1 MIYIDTHAH
10 IDDSQFD
17 EISVEKLVKDAG
29 DAGVRYIIAP
39 GIDLAGSLKLKSYS
53 EKFPHIFFS
62 AGIHAH
68 EASKF
73 YEKDY
78 FQIRKLMTHPKAIA
92 VGEVG
97 LDYHYDFSPRLMQ
110 IHVFKRFVELALKVD
125 KPMIIHCRE
134 SEEDMYNILSENP
147 GVRGVIHCY
156 TGNVEWAK
164 KFVDLGF
171 YIGFTGVITFKNSH
185 ELRQVVSETPIERI
199 LTETDSPYMTP
210 APYRKIRPN
219 EPRYVIVV
227 ADKIAEIKEVDR
239 EKACKIFLE
248 NAGKCFGIGEILP
261 QSH

>member
-1 MIYIDTHAH
+1 MQDAMIYIDTHAH
-10 IDDSQFD
+10 IDDDQFD
-17 EISVEKLVKDAG
+17 DISVENVLKNAG
-29 DAGVRYIIAP
+29 DADVKYVIAP
-39 GIDLAGSLKLKSYS
+39 GIDLASSLKLKNYADR
-53 EKFPHIFFS
+53 FAQVFFS

-78 FQIRKLMTHPKAIA
+78 FQIKKLIYHTKAVA

-110 IHVFKRFVELALKVD
+110 IHVFKRFVELALKTH

-134 SEEDMYNILSENP
+134 SEEDMFNILRENP

-164 KFVDLGF
+164 KFVELGF
-171 YIGFTGVITFKNSH
+171 YIGFTGVITFKNSQ

-199 LTETDSPYMTP
+199 LTETDSPYMSP
-210 APYRKIRPN
+210 APYRKVRPN
-219 EPRYVIVV
+219 EPRYVTVV
-227 ADKIAEIKEVDR
+227 ADKIAEIKGI
-239 EKACKIFLE
+239 EKEEACKIFLE
-248 NAGKCFGIGEILP
+248 NAQKCFDLKFK
-261 QSH
+261 